1 MTNEMA
7 PRQRGNRRTH
17 KLGRQPNGRR
27 VCSFPQIVSGMTSRD
42 PIRNV
47 SLLCK
52 LGEVEHAN
60 TCGSWRYEGSFP
72 FCMLTSAFVIVS
84 EDNDIVS
91 SKICSASIR

>member
-1 MTNEMA
+1 
-7 PRQRGNRRTH
+7 
-17 KLGRQPNGRR
+17 
-27 VCSFPQIVSGMTSRD
+27 MTSRD

-84 EDNDIVS
+84 
-91 SKICSASIR
+91 

>member
-1 MTNEMA
+1 MIA
-7 PRQRGNRRTH
+7 VADRRLMQQSH
-17 KLGRQPNGRR
+17 P
-27 VCSFPQIVSGMTSRD
+27 FPQIVSGMTSRD
-42 PIRNV
+42 PIRHV

-84 EDNDIVS
+84 
-91 SKICSASIR
+91 